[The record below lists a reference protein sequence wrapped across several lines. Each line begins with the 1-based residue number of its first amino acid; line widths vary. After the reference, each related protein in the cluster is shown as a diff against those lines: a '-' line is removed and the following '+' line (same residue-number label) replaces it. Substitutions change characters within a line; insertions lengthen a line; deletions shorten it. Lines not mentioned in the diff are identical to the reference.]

1 MLKRAKDVA
10 KTGRKRR
17 KGNTT
22 YQISTL
28 DRIDDD
34 KSVVEDIRVWDIS
47 TSEKTGRVMAKRR
60 TLRHRSQVSSSL
72 PDEPSTSGKPGS
84 DAEVTNVEE
93 TGNLADTE
101 SSSGTVNKPRPKQK
115 CTRVAREN
123 DSVSGLLALPALAL
137 TRILQTK
144 MEQWLKHRPVI
155 LDELLRLDG
164 LGDALDGPR
173 MCPDCMDS
181 LAQIRCND
189 CFGGIMRC
197 PACIVSS
204 HQNFPLHRIQ
214 VRQASHTMLA

>member
-28 DRIDDD
+28 NRIDDD

-101 SSSGTVNKPRPKQK
+101 SSGTVDKPRPKQK

-123 DSVSGLLALPALAL
+123 DSVSEFLVLPALAL
-137 TRILQTK
+137 IRIRRQRWNSGLSI
-144 MEQWLKHRPVI
+144 V
-155 LDELLRLDG
+155 RL
-164 LGDALDGPR
+164 
-173 MCPDCMDS
+173 
-181 LAQIRCND
+181 
-189 CFGGIMRC
+189 F
-197 PACIVSS
+197 
-204 HQNFPLHRIQ
+204 
-214 VRQASHTMLA
+214 